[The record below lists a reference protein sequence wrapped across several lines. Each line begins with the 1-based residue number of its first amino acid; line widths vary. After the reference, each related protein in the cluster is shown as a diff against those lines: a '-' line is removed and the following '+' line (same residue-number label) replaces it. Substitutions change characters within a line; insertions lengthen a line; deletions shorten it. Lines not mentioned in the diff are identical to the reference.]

1 MFTPF
6 QHALNKLREVRQSDQ
21 SQPKQRI
28 IPTDPPDPPG
38 NASGGAGAGAG
49 AGGVNIDD
57 LNFDLGDTDVFD
69 DLLVD
74 DMGMGNEPPSAAQPQ
89 LPPTKPADTTATTPK
104 SVSRLAAFT
113 FAKPAQK
120 DVAPQQ
126 QQQQQQPQP
135 QQPSISSQRPSG
147 PQQFNR
153 SQKHTESQLPNKS
166 QVPSEFQASSDDASQ
181 QQDSFATP
189 RPGSSSSRAPGH
201 VADFVT
207 TVVNSS
213 KRRALS
219 TGHQRQEIPG
229 PAGLIG
235 APIPCVIAPTQ
246 KPVSAFKTP
255 LSGRAQKEQ
264 SSEMDFESGT
274 WAAMLDHLDMPSY
287 KPLTANEVVRTEE
300 RAAWPII
307 RVSALTRTQNVPSM
321 LVQLREI
328 VSSESD
334 ASAVVVDPTGEIRA
348 SIHHAV
354 MRRVALPLVAG
365 TSIILNNVAVMKM
378 SGWPPF
384 LVITG
389 SMIEQIFTVKSAGT
403 YEGPIVVEDTQKAA
417 LFTPTRAPQTTT
429 DDGSVKP
436 RDTPAAP
443 NSDLPADAP
452 TQPVV
457 DLDADEFD
465 DMPEAAD
472 DLLGLLKNESFF
484 GDNDDNMDQF

>member
-21 SQPKQRI
+21 SQPKQRT

-38 NASGGAGAGAG
+38 NASGGAGAG
-49 AGGVNIDD
+49 GVDIDD
-57 LNFDLGDTDVFD
+57 LDFDLGDTGVFD

-126 QQQQQQPQP
+126 QQQQQQP
-135 QQPSISSQRPSG
+135 SSSLQKHSG
-147 PQQFNR
+147 LQQFNR
-153 SQKHTESQLPNKS
+153 SQKHSESQLPNKS
-166 QVPSEFQASSDDASQ
+166 QVPSESQAPSNNTSQ

-189 RPGSSSSRAPGH
+189 GPVSSSSRAPGH
-201 VADFVT
+201 VTDFVT

-213 KRRALS
+213 KRRVLS

-229 PAGLIG
+229 PAGLMG

-287 KPLTANEVVRTEE
+287 KPLTAKEVVRTEE
-300 RAAWPII
+300 RAAWPIS

-403 YEGPIVVEDTQKAA
+403 REDPIVVEGTQKTT
-417 LFTPTRAPQTTT
+417 LFTPTHAPQTTT
-429 DDGSVKP
+429 DDGSMKP

-465 DMPEAAD
+465 DIPEAAD
-472 DLLGLLKNESFF
+472 DLLGLLRNESFF